1 MIPALVRQAGGA
13 LWATSD
19 VVRGVADVVQD
30 AADLL
35 ADGAVRLWDAAEAL
49 EALVPSEDELVAYV
63 RSILADDPPLAPARA
78 SVTIIGGEPA

>member
-19 VVRGVADVVQD
+19 VVRGIGDAVQD

-35 ADGAVRLWDAAEAL
+35 ADGAVWLFDAAEAL
-49 EALVPSEDELVAYV
+49 EALVPTQEELDELIRRHTAG
-63 RSILADDPPLAPARA
+63 DPVRA